1 MIALKNCK
9 VLGRAC
15 FLAGLLTATV
25 FSMMVQP
32 VFAGEDKTGAGQASG
47 NTPQKVEDPFE
58 SINRVTSGFNAALR
72 QGIVDPLVDGYQA
85 IAPEP
90 VQETIS
96 NFVSN
101 ITEPVTIGSSLLQG
115 DTENA
120 TNATKRFFINT
131 TVGLGGTGDP
141 ATDMGLQQRK
151 EDLGQAFGSS
161 GVAPGPHLV
170 LPIIGPTNFRD
181 AAGDVLTAIV
191 NPLPLAAKAATSGV
205 SYSNNQEEIQALTS
219 GALDPYIVERDSY
232 EQNRR
237 YEVSN
242 GVAPLLDVPE
252 FAEED
257 AKQKTT
263 R

>member
-1 MIALKNCK
+1 MMPLKNNS
-9 VLGRAC
+9 VLAC
-15 FLAGLLTATV
+15 GSFFVGLFAAIT
-25 FSMMVQP
+25 FSLMVQP
-32 VFAGEDKTGAGQASG
+32 VFAGEDKTGTGQAPGDS
-47 NTPQKVEDPFE
+47 PQKVEDPFE

-72 QGIVDPLVDGYQA
+72 QGIVDPLVDSYQA

-90 VQETIS
+90 VQGAVS

-120 TNATKRFFINT
+120 TVATKRFFINT
-131 TVGLGGTGDP
+131 TVGLGGTSDP
-141 ATDMGLQQRK
+141 ATDMGLEQRK
-151 EDLGQAFGSS
+151 EDLGQAFGTS
-161 GVAPGPHLV
+161 GAAPGPHLV

-191 NPLPLAAKAATSGV
+191 NPLPLAAKVATSGV

-237 YEVSN
+237 YEVNN

-257 AKQKTT
+257 AKQKIT